1 MNSERYIKV
10 VLTVIAV
17 FLGVI
22 ATALVAPKAQA
33 TRTDNASGMEMVR
46 VCESELG
53 TINCVDIT
61 SGYAMK
67 VELSD
72 SSIRKLASAIGR

>member
-1 MNSERYIKV
+1 MRSERYTKI
-10 VLTVIAV
+10 VLTIIAV
-17 FLGVI
+17 FLGII
-22 ATALVAPKAQA
+22 AIALIAPKAQA
-33 TRTDNASGMEMVR
+33 TRTDNTTGMEMVR
-46 VCESELG
+46 VCENELG

-72 SSIRKLASAIGR
+72 SSIRKLAAAIGR